1 MTRGDTSFNS
11 GGGPG
16 ERRLRSPFLKGQQ
29 LAFCARCGAR
39 LDDTGC
45 VDCGWVPPVK
55 SVALSTGIS
64 HALVGGSIMAVLLG
78 FGGLYLLAR
87 INLHNWY
94 PDEAKAKEHM
104 RLAHVK
110 YEDGSAEEAF
120 VLCDQA
126 ITCAPRDGKLRLE
139 FAQLLEKEAQTDQA
153 LEQMALA
160 VQYAPA
166 DKEVLEQNAVIFDR
180 LSSDEKETLA
190 RYEKVLAKFPK
201 SSMALFWGA
210 RTAERLAEYDK
221 ARDLYRRELKE
232 EPVDGTWCGLAR
244 TYQRQGNISGA
255 INELR
260 HGIQAMP
267 DSAALHYEL
276 GLLLAEQNQK
286 PQAIVELKKSIDLNP
301 YTAEWTSGI
310 ISKLNTAKDGTFVM
324 VPLEQI
330 GDSFIVNVVLNHKKH
345 AKLIVDSGAE
355 SCVISTGL
363 ANGLGLDLSNATT
376 VEFASATGYGS
387 AAQLPIDTIAVGK
400 AHQNGVVVDVVDLPD
415 SNTSVADGLLGMSF
429 LKRYKFSLDAK
440 HQLLQL
446 QAKD

>member
-11 GGGPG
+11 GGGAG

-39 LDDTGC
+39 LDETAC

-55 SVALSTGIS
+55 SVALNTGIS
-64 HALVGGSIMAVLLG
+64 HVLVGGSIMAVLLV
-78 FGGLYLLAR
+78 FGGLYLMSR
-87 INLHNWY
+87 INVHNWY

-110 YEDGSAEEAF
+110 YGEGSTEETF
-120 VLCDQA
+120 IECDQA
-126 ITCAPRDGKLRLE
+126 INFAPRDGKLRLE

-153 LEQMALA
+153 MEQLALA
-160 VQYAPA
+160 VQYAPN
-166 DKEVLEQNAVIFDR
+166 DKEVLEQNAIMFDR
-180 LSSDEKETLA
+180 FSDDEKETLA

-201 SSMALFWGA
+201 SSVALFWGA
-210 RTAERLAEYDK
+210 RTCERLGEHDK
-221 ARDLYRRELKE
+221 GRDLYNRELAIDKS
-232 EPVDGTWCGLAR
+232 VDGTWCGLAR
-244 TYQRQGNISGA
+244 TYQRQGNIPGA
-255 INELR
+255 MDALR
-260 HGIQAMP
+260 RGIKAIP
-267 DSAALHYEL
+267 ESAALHYEL
-276 GLLLAEQNQK
+276 GLLLADQNQK
-286 PQAIVELKKSIDLNP
+286 AAAVTELKKSIDDDP

-310 ISKLNTAKDGTFVM
+310 ISKLNSSKDGSFVM
-324 VPLEQI
+324 VPLEQS
-330 GDSFIVNVVLNHKKH
+330 GDSFIVNVVLNHKKR

-355 SCVISTGL
+355 ICVISTGL
-363 ANGLGLDLSNATT
+363 AHGLGLDLDKASP
-376 VEFASATGYGS
+376 VQFASATGYGT

-400 AHQNGVVVDVVDLPD
+400 ARQNGVVVDVCDLPD
-415 SNTSVADGLLGMSF
+415 TNQADGLLGMSF